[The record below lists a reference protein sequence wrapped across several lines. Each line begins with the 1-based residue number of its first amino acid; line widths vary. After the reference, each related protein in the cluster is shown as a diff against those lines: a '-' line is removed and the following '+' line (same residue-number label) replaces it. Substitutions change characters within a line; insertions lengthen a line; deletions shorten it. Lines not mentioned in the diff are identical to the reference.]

1 MIRSLAPDELGGFIS
16 RYYAFLGHSNPRGFA
31 QRAVAAMRD
40 PHGDAARSFIFFADN
55 GLPLAGA
62 HVVAPQPG
70 DDDQNLYLSNLWF
83 SSDPNDLQRLL
94 NELMR
99 KHPHEAAHCPLYNFS
114 PEQLEQIAPVLT
126 SLGFELREAH
136 ALTFALAD
144 LPPVGRPVALE
155 AWSEESDALFRKV
168 FARAE
173 GFTPS
178 DRLWAWLKRW
188 RGPFI
193 PDLWLLGRETLD
205 QEPVGYAF
213 YGTRRNGVAGQYYL
227 IASGVLAEHRG
238 NSEMLRRLLLSSMHE
253 LAARSPMGTV
263 ETLITQPDPKLI
275 RILESLGFEMRERYP
290 LFIKLPG

>member
-1 MIRSLAPDELGGFIS
+1 MIRSLAAAELEGFIS

-31 QRAVAAMRD
+31 RQAVAAMRD
-40 PHGDAARSFIFFADN
+40 PHGDAARSFILFAEA

-62 HVVAPQPG
+62 HVVAPQPS

-83 SSDPNDLQRLL
+83 ISPNDLQRLL
-94 NELMR
+94 SELLR

-114 PEQLEQIAPVLT
+114 PEQLERIAPVLT
-126 SLGFELREAH
+126 SLGFGLRQAH

-144 LPPVGRPVALE
+144 LPSVGLPVALE
-155 AWSEESDALFRKV
+155 AWSEENDVLFRTV

-178 DRLWAWLKRW
+178 DRWWAWLKRW
-188 RGPFI
+188 RGPLI
-193 PDLWLLGRETLD
+193 PDLWLLGRETPD
-205 QEPVGYAF
+205 QEPIGYAF
-213 YGTRRNGVAGQYYL
+213 YGIRRNGVDGEYYL
-227 IASGVLAEHRG
+227 TASGVLAKYRR
-238 NSEMLRRLLLSSMHE
+238 SSALLRRLLLSSLPE

-263 ETLITQPDPKLI
+263 TTLITQPDPKLI
-275 RILESLGFEMRERYP
+275 RILESLGFETQERYP